1 MERSAYTAAT
11 QRNDKI
17 LVRCTVSST
26 QSVWLNFLKPNYK
39 VLPLKERLLSGLGA
53 LCGLAIFS
61 LISWYVLG
69 GMNAWYIAPMGASS
83 VLLFAVSSSPLAQPW
98 NVIIGNSI
106 AGVVGVAC
114 TQFLPDLTTAFSV
127 AVGLSIFLM
136 MTTDSLHPPSGAIAI
151 TAVLGG
157 EAVHRLGY
165 HFVLYPV
172 LLNSMLL
179 LLVAVFFNRLL
190 GRKYPMTAH
199 VNERSK
205 DPTPTQKVSIQPK
218 DIEYALEHHTE
229 LLDISQYDLEKIILD
244 AQEHANERR
253 RSFFVCRDIMSK
265 DVIKLHE
272 NDDIYQALVKFK
284 TVNLMSLPVVN
295 DNETLVGTLALY
307 EVVEWFQN
315 ATDPRNSWQHYV
327 KQIMSRRVVT
337 VEPTQPIQDLV
348 PYFVEKSFN
357 YIPVVEN
364 QQLIGI
370 VSRADMI
377 AALQQQLNQ
386 QYVLT

>member
-1 MERSAYTAAT
+1 M
-11 QRNDKI
+11 
-17 LVRCTVSST
+17 SST
-26 QSVWLNFLKPNYK
+26 PLDWLNFLKPNYK
-39 VLPLKERLLSGLGA
+39 VLPLKERMLAGTGA
-53 LCGLAIFS
+53 LCGLAISS

-83 VLLFAVSSSPLAQPW
+83 VLLFAVPASPLAQPW
-98 NVIIGNSI
+98 NVVVGNTLAGII
-106 AGVVGVAC
+106 GVAC

-127 AVGLSIFLM
+127 AVGLAIFMM
-136 MTTDSLHPPSGAIAI
+136 MTTDSLHPPSGAVAI

-157 EAVHRLGY
+157 EAVHRLGF

-172 LLNSMLL
+172 LLNSVLL
-179 LLVAVFFNRLL
+179 LLFAVFFNRLM
-190 GRKYPMTAH
+190 GRHYPLTAH

-229 LLDISQYDLEKIILD
+229 LLDISQYDLEKIILE
-244 AQEHANERR
+244 AQEHANERLVNA
-253 RSFFVCRDIMSK
+253 FACQDIMSR
-265 DVIKLHE
+265 DVIKLYE
-272 NDDIYQALVKFK
+272 NDDIHQALDKFK
-284 TVNLMSLPVVN
+284 AVNLMSLPVVN
-295 DNETLVGTLALY
+295 AEEQLVGTLALY
-307 EVVEWFQN
+307 EVVEWFKG

-327 KQIMSRRVVT
+327 RQIMSRRVVT
-337 VEPTQPIQDLV
+337 VDPLQPIQDLV

-364 QQLIGI
+364 QRLVGI

-386 QYVLT
+386 KLS